1 MSEVTSQDTG
11 INVDAGDVNSQEVQ
25 DNVQDTKDNWE
36 DTASK
41 KAKGKNSNIAKI
53 FAEKNAAIKRAE
65 ELEAKLAEV
74 QNQTLDETQLE
85 QALGRINERKEVI
98 SNLDEDKMTE
108 YNEMASEYPN
118 LSPKQ
123 IAKLIGAEIEPKNP
137 RLTSMPW
144 QTPSQLRQKQT
155 LQDKDDA
162 TITQGAEQELRE
174 MLGY

>member
-1 MSEVTSQDTG
+1 MSEVMSQDAG
-11 INVDAGDVNSQEVQ
+11 INADVGDVNTQDVQ
-25 DNVQDTKDNWE
+25 DNVQDTQDTWE

-41 KAKGKNSNIAKI
+41 KGKSGVPKLL
-53 FAEKNAAIKRAE
+53 AEKNAAIKRAE

-98 SNLDEDKMTE
+98 SNLDEEQMIE
-108 YNEMASEYPN
+108 YNKTASDNPN

-123 IAKLIGAEIEPKNP
+123 IAKLIGADLEPKNP